1 MAESI
6 STRCFP
12 KSLADSFQPGEK
24 SLALR
29 EIHAQIASNTPFF
42 HFVNIPAI
50 GAERVRLTHLC
61 RHWVSGTIFSFGGVN
76 LEFTPEDV
84 AILIGLPKRGLE
96 LTTGQLQNV
105 GACSILNRYFKGRS
119 PTVVEI
125 KSKMLEVRGQDE
137 LAEDYVRLWVMYI
150 FAALLFTDGCQRAP
164 RDVSVLVDNL
174 EELNKYDWPSA
185 IHRYTTEGIS
195 RYRNARGDTTYL
207 KGCPVLLTV
216 GGSTPLVFFS
226 SVYYL
231 RVLRRSRLRPGVLS

>member
-1 MAESI
+1 M
-6 STRCFP
+6 
-12 KSLADSFQPGEK
+12 G
-24 SLALR
+24 
-29 EIHAQIASNTPFF
+29 
-42 HFVNIPAI
+42 
-50 GAERVRLTHLC
+50 
-61 RHWVSGTIFSFGGVN
+61 
-76 LEFTPEDV
+76 
-84 AILIGLPKRGLE
+84 
-96 LTTGQLQNV
+96 
-105 GACSILNRYFKGRS
+105 
-119 PTVVEI
+119 
-125 KSKMLEVRGQDE
+125 
-137 LAEDYVRLWVMYI
+137 MYI

-185 IHRYTTEGIS
+185 IHRYTAEGIS

>member
-1 MAESI
+1 MGESI

-12 KSLADSFQPGEK
+12 KSLADSFKPGEK

-29 EIHAQIASNTPFF
+29 DIHSPFASNTPFF
-42 HFVNIPAI
+42 HFANIPAI

-61 RHWVSGTIFSFGGVN
+61 RHWVSGTIFSFGGVK

-96 LTTGQLQNV
+96 LTTGELQNV
-105 GACSILNRYFKGRS
+105 ASCSILNRYFKGRS
-119 PTVVEI
+119 PTVDEI
-125 KSKMLEVRGQDE
+125 KSKMLEVRGSDE

-164 RDVSVLVDNL
+164 RDVNVLVDNL
-174 EELNKYDWPSA
+174 EELKEYDWLTA
-185 IHRYTTEGIS
+185 IHLCTAEGIS
-195 RYRNARGDTTYL
+195 RFRNARDKTTYL

-216 GGSTPLVFFS
+216 SSSTTLVFCFFC
-226 SVYYL
+226 L
-231 RVLRRSRLRPGVLS
+231 LFACF